1 MERRLRALAQHVA
14 GGDPT
19 PAIREE
25 AEALAQHVAGA
36 SSTHAIPEQAE
47 ALADQQEQRR
57 LSGGEGGVQ
66 GYRPDEVTP
75 WVWDTDQTVE
85 GVRWSYSHTRELTL
99 TANVSRG
106 PGAASALPRADAQ
119 LDIGSISFA
128 ALSRED
134 HEAEA
139 AGSAEVRHSFESML
153 RESHTDCCV
162 VLHRGEIVY
171 EGYFHGAT
179 AQTKRLGM
187 SMTKTYTSMLVHP
200 GRARPAADV
209 RPAHLPPAG
218 ARRLG
223 LRWRDG
229 AERPRHVRCCGIR
242 RHGAD

>member
-1 MERRLRALAQHVA
+1 MQPRRRLRALAQHVTGGDPTPAIRKQALAQHVA

-19 PAIREE
+19 P
-25 AEALAQHVAGA
+25 
-36 SSTHAIPEQAE
+36 AIPEQAE

-57 LSGGEGGVQ
+57 LSGGQGGVQ

-106 PGAASALPRADAQ
+106 PGAASALPRADEQ
-119 LDIGSISFA
+119 LDVGSIPFA

-153 RESHTDCCV
+153 RERATRLTVV
-162 VLHRGEIVY
+162 VLHRK
-171 EGYFHGAT
+171 T
-179 AQTKRLGM
+179 AQ
-187 SMTKTYTSMLVHP
+187 
-200 GRARPAADV
+200 
-209 RPAHLPPAG
+209 
-218 ARRLG
+218 
-223 LRWRDG
+223 
-229 AERPRHVRCCGIR
+229 
-242 RHGAD
+242 